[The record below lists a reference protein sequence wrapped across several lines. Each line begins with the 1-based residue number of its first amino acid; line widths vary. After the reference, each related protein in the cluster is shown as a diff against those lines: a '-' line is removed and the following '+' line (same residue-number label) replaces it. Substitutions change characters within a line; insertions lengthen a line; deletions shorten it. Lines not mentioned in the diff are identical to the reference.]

1 MEFLPILEKPFNQS
15 PYFEKNFFHANIWT
29 EIKEI
34 HTIIKDCIE
43 GSCYA
48 ITVKKEST
56 EIIYNGYDNTRL
68 EKDIILQ
75 EMIRQQLIIN
85 PHHLI
90 KPLENRTVDIYMF
103 LEKPWCLSISYYE
116 GIYNIKCFSRS

>member
-1 MEFLPILEKPFNQS
+1 MEFLPILEKPFNQTG
-15 PYFEKNFFHANIWT
+15 YFEKTFFHSNIWT

-56 EIIYNGYDNTRL
+56 EIIYNGYDITRT
-68 EKDIILQ
+68 EKETILQ
-75 EMIRQQLIIN
+75 EMIRQQLITN
-85 PHHLI
+85 SHHLI
-90 KPLENRTVDIYMF
+90 KPIENRVVNIYMF
-103 LEKPWCLSISYYE
+103 FEKPWCLCIFYCE
-116 GIYNIKCFSRS
+116 GIYKINCFSKL